1 MLSMGRTPLTLMRCS
16 IIAPFLYCDILQHH
30 VGMARPASYHLTWYK
45 PAWSC
50 LSHGVAGLVSCLR
63 YPDTWCFQLS
73 FPGDFFSFLC
83 VTAARSLL
91 RCSADALNTSSLLFS
106 SAFFVACFRFAGN
119 QSLNLR
125 NHWPGLR
132 SNTCYQY
139 IEVTAKHSFFAFYF
153 FVLSWMQ
160 SCWAFLPV

>member
-63 YPDTWCFQLS
+63 YPGTWCFQLS
-73 FPGDFFSFLC
+73 FPGDFSSFLC

-91 RCSADALNTSSLLFS
+91 QCSADALNTSSLLFS
-106 SAFFVACFRFAGN
+106 SAFFIACFRFAGN
-119 QSLNLR
+119 QSLDLR

-139 IEVTAKHSFFAFYF
+139 VEVTAKHSFFAFYF
-153 FVLSWMQ
+153 FVLSSMQ